1 MKHSSEHFFE
11 HLMQN
16 NPTEGKIGA
25 TGEENASRY
34 VKLVQQFAKV
44 MAISDKYQADV
55 TDIAKQLRESKEQL
69 EGAQK
74 ELRQSERQFR
84 NLIENLPVGV
94 AMFSRDMELLTI
106 NPRMKRWFPGLVR
119 GPCFT
124 SELSPGEDAE
134 GRASADSPALCAA
147 DDGEIHT
154 AECPI
159 KTDQGVRVLQI
170 TATAVINADGRITAV
185 IEMAEDITARKQA
198 EAERKR
204 LDDHDR
210 SLEKSESLSRMAA
223 AIAHHFNN
231 QLQSVMGNL
240 ELVIDDLPA
249 DDPGCKRL
257 NSAMQAARKAAEMS
271 SLMRAYLGQATLHLQ
286 TIDLSAACRD
296 NFAALAGNLPE
307 GFSLQTELL
316 ESGPMVKAGG
326 EQLKQVLSSLVTNAW
341 EAMEEAGQGV
351 VRINVST
358 VSPETITGPH
368 RFPIGWRPVRK
379 NYACLEVSDTGKG
392 IEAADID
399 KIFDPFFSNKFTGR
413 GLGLSVVLGMI
424 RAAEGGVTVTSDPGG
439 GSSFRCFFPIIERT
453 SAPRRTHSPAK
464 SPQPSKGKLL
474 LVEDEKSVREMSVIM
489 LQRIGYEV
497 IEAEDGEKAMELFKQ
512 DPESILCVI
521 CDLSM
526 PRMNGWET
534 LAALRAI
541 SPSIPVVLSSGFEE
555 GYVMEG
561 QHEEKPQAFISK
573 PYNIEHLKTAIDR
586 ALAQCED

>member
-1 MKHSSEHFFE
+1 MKHSSEDFFE
-11 HLMQN
+11 HLMQKHPN
-16 NPTEGKIGA
+16 EAHSGA
-25 TGEENASRY
+25 PGEENTSHY
-34 VKLVQQFAKV
+34 VKLIQQFAKV

-55 TDIAKQLRESKEQL
+55 TDMAKQLRESKEQL
-69 EGAQK
+69 ESAQK
-74 ELRQSERQFR
+74 EVRQSEQQFR

-94 AMFSRDMELLTI
+94 AMFSCDMKLLTI
-106 NPRMKRWFPGLVR
+106 NPRMKRWFPGLVQ
-119 GPCFT
+119 GPCCT
-124 SELSPGEDAE
+124 GDLSPADAGVFAE
-134 GRASADSPALCAA
+134 SPGLCAA
-147 DDGEIHT
+147 DDGGIHT
-154 AECPI
+154 AECTI
-159 KTDQGVRVLQI
+159 KTDQGPRVLQV
-170 TATAVINADGRITAV
+170 TATAVKGADGKTTAV

-204 LDDHDR
+204 LDAHDR

-249 DDPGCKRL
+249 DDPGCMRL

-271 SLMRAYLGQATLHLQ
+271 SLMRAYLGQATIHLQ
-286 TIDLSAACRD
+286 TLDLSAACRD

-307 GFSLQTELL
+307 GFSLHTELL
-316 ESGPMVKAGG
+316 ESGPMVKAGR

-341 EAMEEAGQGV
+341 EAMEETGQGV
-351 VRINVST
+351 IRIKAST
-358 VSPETITGPH
+358 VSPEAITGPH
-368 RFPIGWRPVRK
+368 RFPIGWRPVGR
-379 NYACLEVSDTGKG
+379 NYGCLEVSDSGKG

-424 RAAEGGVTVTSDPGG
+424 RAADGGVTVTSDPGS
-439 GSSFRCFFPIIERT
+439 GSTFRCFFPIIEEA
-453 SAPRRTHSPAK
+453 SAPKRTQSAAP
-464 SPQPSKGKLL
+464 PKGKLL
-474 LVEDEKSVREMSVIM
+474 LVEDEKGVREMSVIM

-497 IEAEDGEKAMELFKQ
+497 IEAEDGEKGLELFKR
-512 DPESILCVI
+512 DPKSIICVI

-541 SPSIPVVLSSGFEE
+541 SPAIPVVLSSGFEE

-561 QHEEKPQAFISK
+561 EHEEKPQAFISK
-573 PYNIEHLKTAIDR
+573 PYNIEHLKKAIDR